1 MENTHQEMSRNLD
14 RTKKPVSPIRR
25 LFHHSAIYSI
35 STSIQRL
42 QGLIMTPIYTSPL
55 YLPQMSDYSNYGLVY
70 TFIAFMNFVY
80 LFGMDS
86 AFLRY
91 YFLGK
96 ESKKTVFSTS
106 FGVLVLSGLV
116 TSALIFVFARPLAE
130 VILFSGELANFIKL
144 AALILFFDTIGN
156 LPFLILRAE
165 ERAIS
170 FTVFRIMRF
179 SFELILNII
188 FVVVLKRGVEG
199 ILQANI
205 IASLLN
211 LVIMSP
217 IAIKYLNFSFK
228 PSLLKEMVVFGL
240 PFLPN
245 GIAFMIIEVI
255 DRFLVTDY
263 LGKDVLAFYHANYKF
278 ASVLLLLVVGF
289 RNAWQPFFLKIS
301 EQKEAPATYS
311 RILNYYLFAAGLI
324 IVCMTFF
331 IKDILTFYYFNDFYL
346 LWPSYWPGIDF
357 IPWILL
363 SYFFYGIYVIFT
375 PAFYITKKSQYM
387 VLFTGTGAILNIVT
401 NIILLP
407 RIGIWGAVIATVAA
421 YLSMFL
427 LIYFISQKLYPI
439 PVNLKSLLGVFLTIG
454 LGYLIYYIIGPN
466 FLFRAIIF
474 VLLGVFAFF
483 TALSASQRKGL
494 ILSLTDRIKVK
505 K

>member
-1 MENTHQEMSRNLD
+1 MGSHQEIATESKSVDNRI
-14 RTKKPVSPIRR
+14 SPIRR
-25 LFHHSAIYSI
+25 LFHHSAIYSL

-55 YLPQMSDYSNYGLVY
+55 YLPQMSDYSNYGLIY

-96 ESKKTVFSTS
+96 ESKKTVFSSS
-106 FGVLVLSGLV
+106 FGILVLSGLA
-116 TSALIFVFARPLAE
+116 TSALIFIFAKPLAE
-130 VILFSGELANFIKL
+130 VILFNKQLSNFIRL

-165 ERAIS
+165 EKAVS
-170 FTVFRIMRF
+170 FTLFRILRF
-179 SFELILNII
+179 ALELILNIV

-217 IAIKYLNFSFK
+217 IAIKYFNFSVK
-228 PSLLKEMVVFGL
+228 LSLVKEMVVFGL

-245 GIAFMIIEVI
+245 GIAFMVIEVI

-263 LGKDVLAFYHANYKF
+263 LGKEILAFYHANYKF

-301 EQKEAPATYS
+301 GQKDAPATYS

-324 IVCMTFF
+324 IVGITFF

-346 LWPSYWPGIDF
+346 LWPSYWPGIEF

-387 VLFTGTGAILNIVT
+387 ILFTGTGAFLNIIFNVL
-401 NIILLP
+401 LLP

-421 YLSMFL
+421 YLSMFI
-427 LIYFISQKLYPI
+427 LIYLFSQRLYPI
-439 PVNLKSLLGVFLTIG
+439 PVKSRSLISVFLTIG
-454 LGYLIYYIIGPN
+454 FGYLIYYIIEPN
-466 FLFRAIIF
+466 LIFKVIVF
-474 VLLGVFAFF
+474 VLLAVLAFY
-483 TALSASQRKGL
+483 T
-494 ILSLTDRIKVK
+494 ILSISERKSLMFTLARAIKLK
-505 K
+505 M